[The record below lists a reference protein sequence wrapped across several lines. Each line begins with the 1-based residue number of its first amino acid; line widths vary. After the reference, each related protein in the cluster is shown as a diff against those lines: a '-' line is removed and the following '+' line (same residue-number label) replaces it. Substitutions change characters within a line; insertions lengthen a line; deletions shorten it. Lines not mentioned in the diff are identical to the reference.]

1 MPFYVGNNLQLVVM
15 AVSKDFLNYVLDLLS
30 PWGEVYTK
38 RMFGGIGLYRDDF
51 AFAMV
56 WRDTVYLKVDDT
68 NVDKYI
74 QEGSVQLKPFKSE
87 VTVPTFYNIPP
98 DVFEDTEQF
107 IEWAKESLA
116 IQKKL
121 TKEKNMKKREK

>member
-1 MPFYVGNNLQLVVM
+1 MEFKTLFP
-15 AVSKDFLNYVLDLLS
+15 DFESFDK
-30 PWGEVYTK
+30 G
-38 RMFGGIGLYRDDF
+38 
-51 AFAMV
+51 
-56 WRDTVYLKVDDT
+56 YLKVDDT

-98 DVFEDTEQF
+98 DVFEDTEEF